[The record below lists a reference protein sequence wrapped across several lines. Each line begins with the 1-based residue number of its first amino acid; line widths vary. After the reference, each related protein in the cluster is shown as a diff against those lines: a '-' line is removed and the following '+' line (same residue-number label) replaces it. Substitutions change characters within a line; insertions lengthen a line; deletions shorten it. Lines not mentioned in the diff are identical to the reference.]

1 MGASHAHTSLL
12 VSRDSALHW
21 LRPECKLAATIL
33 FVVAVVAAPR
43 GAIWVYPIFAG
54 FLIGCALV
62 AHLPLPVLVRRLTIE
77 LPFVG
82 FAVLLPFLSPGHNVD
97 VLGISLS
104 SDGLWAAWNIVVKG
118 TLGIAATAVLAATT
132 PVPSLLRGLER
143 LHMPHLVTAV
153 TSFMIRYGDV
163 LTAESH
169 RMRVARLSRGY
180 DPRWFWQ
187 VKALAT
193 STGTLFVR
201 SFERGERVY
210 LAMLSRGFSGT
221 MPSTDVQ
228 PDASVRDWAVPMAA
242 PAVAAALTGAAWMLR

>member
-1 MGASHAHTSLL
+1 
-12 VSRDSALHW
+12 V
-21 LRPECKLAATIL
+21 LA
-33 FVVAVVAAPR
+33 
-43 GAIWVYPIFAG
+43 
-54 FLIGCALV
+54 
-62 AHLPLPVLVRRLTIE
+62 RRLTIE

-82 FAVLLPFLSPGHNVD
+82 FAILLPFLSPGHDVD

-104 SDGLWAAWNIVVKG
+104 SDGLWAAWNILVKG

-143 LHMPHLVTAV
+143 LHMPHIVTAV
-153 TSFMIRYGDV
+153 AGFMIRYGDV
-163 LTAESH
+163 LTAESN

-187 VKALAT
+187 VKAVAT

-221 MPSTDVQ
+221 MPSTDVR

-242 PAVAAALTGAAWMLR
+242 PAAAAAITAAAWTLR